1 MSVNYAKNE
10 AIVKER
16 KSMKK
21 IFAVI
26 MCAAALLS
34 AAACTSQNS
43 NSNSNNTESSSSSA
57 ADSSKKFKDMQ
68 EYFES
73 SDVQESIKS
82 IKDLSDSNVF
92 TFDAYTEDNSLVFE
106 YKYQK
111 QIPEDKLDKV
121 KSMLKKDPDSSIAVF
136 TPYMKQ
142 VVKDTDIKDP
152 VMIMRYSNSDGSVIL
167 ELEYDKSILDKSSAT
182 E

>member
-43 NSNSNNTESSSSSA
+43 NSNSSNTESSSSSA

-82 IKDLSDSNVF
+82 IKDLSDSSVF

-121 KSMLKKDPDSSIAVF
+121 KSMLGKNPDSSIAVF

>member
-1 MSVNYAKNE
+1 
-10 AIVKER
+10 
-16 KSMKK
+16 MKK

-43 NSNSNNTESSSSSA
+43 NNKSSNIESSSSSA

-82 IKDLSDSNVF
+82 IKDLTDSSVF

-111 QIPEDKLDKV
+111 QIPQDKLDKV
-121 KSMLKKDPDSSIAVF
+121 KSMLEKNPDSSIAVF

>member
-1 MSVNYAKNE
+1 
-10 AIVKER
+10 
-16 KSMKK
+16 MKK

-34 AAACTSQNS
+34 ATACTSQNS
-43 NSNSNNTESSSSSA
+43 NASGSSNTESSSSSA
-57 ADSSKKFKDMQ
+57 ADSSKKFKDMK

-82 IKDLSDSNVF
+82 IKDLSDSSVF
-92 TFDAYTEDNSLVFE
+92 TFDVFVEDNNLVFE

-121 KSMLKKDPDSSIAVF
+121 KSVLGKDPDSNIAIF

-142 VVKDTDIKDP
+142 VIEETDIKDP
-152 VMIMRYSNSDGSVIL
+152 VMIMRYTNSDGSVIL
-167 ELEYDKSILDKSSAT
+167 ELKYDKSILDKSSAT

>member
-43 NSNSNNTESSSSSA
+43 NSNSSNTESSSSSA

-82 IKDLSDSNVF
+82 IKDLSDSSVF

>member
-1 MSVNYAKNE
+1 
-10 AIVKER
+10 
-16 KSMKK
+16 MKK

-34 AAACTSQNS
+34 ATACTSQNS
-43 NSNSNNTESSSSSA
+43 NANSNSNTESSSSSA

-73 SDVQESIKS
+73 SDIQESIKS
-82 IKDLSDSNVF
+82 IKDLSDSSVF

-121 KSMLKKDPDSSIAVF
+121 KSMLKKNPDSSIAVF

-167 ELEYDKSILDKSSAT
+167 ELEYDKSILDKSSTT

>member
-1 MSVNYAKNE
+1 
-10 AIVKER
+10 
-16 KSMKK
+16 MKK
-21 IFAVI
+21 IFVVI

-34 AAACTSQNS
+34 ATACTSQNS
-43 NSNSNNTESSSSSA
+43 NASGSGNTESSSSSVT
-57 ADSSKKFKDMQ
+57 DSSKKFKDMQ

-82 IKDLSDSNVF
+82 IKDLSDSSVF
-92 TFDAYTEDNSLVFE
+92 TFDVFVEDNNLVFE

-121 KSMLKKDPDSSIAVF
+121 KSVLGKDPDSNIAIF

-142 VVKDTDIKDP
+142 VIEETDIKDP
-152 VMIMRYSNSDGSVIL
+152 VMIMRYTNSDGSVIL

>member
-34 AAACTSQNS
+34 AVACTSQNS
-43 NSNSNNTESSSSSA
+43 NSNSSNTESSSSSA

-82 IKDLSDSNVF
+82 IKDLSDSSVF

-121 KSMLKKDPDSSIAVF
+121 KSMLKKNPDSSIAVF

>member
-1 MSVNYAKNE
+1 
-10 AIVKER
+10 
-16 KSMKK
+16 MKK

-43 NSNSNNTESSSSSA
+43 NNNSSNTESSSSSA

-82 IKDLSDSNVF
+82 IKDLSDSSVF

-121 KSMLKKDPDSSIAVF
+121 KSMLKK
-136 TPYMKQ
+136 
-142 VVKDTDIKDP
+142 
-152 VMIMRYSNSDGSVIL
+152 IL
-167 ELEYDKSILDKSSAT
+167 TAALLFLLHI
-182 E
+182 

>member
-1 MSVNYAKNE
+1 
-10 AIVKER
+10 
-16 KSMKK
+16 MKK

-26 MCAAALLS
+26 MCATALLS

-43 NSNSNNTESSSSSA
+43 NSNSSNTESSSSSA

-68 EYFES
+68 EYFDS

-82 IKDLSDSNVF
+82 IKDLSDSSVF

-121 KSMLKKDPDSSIAVF
+121 KSMLGKNPDSSIAVF

-167 ELEYDKSILDKSSAT
+167 ELKYDKSILDKSSTT

>member
-1 MSVNYAKNE
+1 
-10 AIVKER
+10 
-16 KSMKK
+16 MKK

-43 NSNSNNTESSSSSA
+43 NSNSSNTESSSSSA

-82 IKDLSDSNVF
+82 IKDLSDSSVF
-92 TFDAYTEDNSLVFE
+92 TFDASTEDNSLVFE

-152 VMIMRYSNSDGSVIL
+152 VMIMRYSNGDGSVIL

>member
-1 MSVNYAKNE
+1 
-10 AIVKER
+10 
-16 KSMKK
+16 MKK

-43 NSNSNNTESSSSSA
+43 NSNSSNTESSSSSA
-57 ADSSKKFKDMQ
+57 ADSSKRFKDMQ

-82 IKDLSDSNVF
+82 IKDLSDSSVF
-92 TFDAYTEDNSLVFE
+92 TFDAYTEDNNLVFE

-121 KSMLKKDPDSSIAVF
+121 KSMLKKNPDSSIAVF

-142 VVKDTDIKDP
+142 VVKDTDVKDP

>member
-1 MSVNYAKNE
+1 
-10 AIVKER
+10 
-16 KSMKK
+16 MKK

-43 NSNSNNTESSSSSA
+43 NNNSSNSESSSSSA

-82 IKDLSDSNVF
+82 IKDLSDSSVF
-92 TFDAYTEDNSLVFE
+92 TFDAYTEDNNLVFE

-121 KSMLKKDPDSSIAVF
+121 KSMLEKNPDSSIAVF

>member
-1 MSVNYAKNE
+1 
-10 AIVKER
+10 
-16 KSMKK
+16 MKK

-43 NSNSNNTESSSSSA
+43 NSNSSNTVSSSSSA

-68 EYFES
+68 EYLES

-82 IKDLSDSNVF
+82 IKDLSDSSVF

-121 KSMLKKDPDSSIAVF
+121 KSMLKKDPNSSIAVF

>member
-43 NSNSNNTESSSSSA
+43 NSNSSNTESSSSSA

-82 IKDLSDSNVF
+82 IKDLSDSSVF

-121 KSMLKKDPDSSIAVF
+121 KSMLKKNPDSSIAVF

>member
-1 MSVNYAKNE
+1 
-10 AIVKER
+10 
-16 KSMKK
+16 MKK

-34 AAACTSQNS
+34 ATACTSQNS
-43 NSNSNNTESSSSSA
+43 NASGSSNTESSSSSA
-57 ADSSKKFKDMQ
+57 ADSSKKFKDMK

-92 TFDAYTEDNSLVFE
+92 TFDVFVEDNNLVFE

-121 KSMLKKDPDSSIAVF
+121 KSVLGKDPDSNIAIF

-142 VVKDTDIKDP
+142 VIEETDIKDP
-152 VMIMRYSNSDGSVIL
+152 VMIMRYTNSDGSVIL
-167 ELEYDKSILDKSSAT
+167 ELKYDKSILDKSSAT

>member
-1 MSVNYAKNE
+1 
-10 AIVKER
+10 
-16 KSMKK
+16 MKK

-43 NSNSNNTESSSSSA
+43 NNKSSNIESSSSSA

-82 IKDLSDSNVF
+82 IKDLTDSSVF

-111 QIPEDKLDKV
+111 QIPQDKLDKV
-121 KSMLKKDPDSSIAVF
+121 KSMLEKNPDSSIAVF

-152 VMIMRYSNSDGSVIL
+152 VMIMRYSDSDGSVIL

>member
-1 MSVNYAKNE
+1 
-10 AIVKER
+10 
-16 KSMKK
+16 MKK

-26 MCAAALLS
+26 MCAAALLF

-43 NSNSNNTESSSSSA
+43 NSNSSNTESSSSSA

-142 VVKDTDIKDP
+142 VVKDTDIKNP

>member
-1 MSVNYAKNE
+1 
-10 AIVKER
+10 
-16 KSMKK
+16 MKK

-34 AAACTSQNS
+34 ATACTSQNS
-43 NSNSNNTESSSSSA
+43 NASGSSNTESSSSSA
-57 ADSSKKFKDMQ
+57 ADSSKKFKDMK

-82 IKDLSDSNVF
+82 IKDLSDSSVF
-92 TFDAYTEDNSLVFE
+92 TFDVFVEDNNLVFE

-111 QIPEDKLDKV
+111 QISEDKLDKV
-121 KSMLKKDPDSSIAVF
+121 KSVLGKDPDSNIAIF

-142 VVKDTDIKDP
+142 VIEETDIKDP
-152 VMIMRYSNSDGSVIL
+152 VMIMRYTNSDGSVIL
-167 ELEYDKSILDKSSAT
+167 ELKYDKSILDKSSAT

>member
-1 MSVNYAKNE
+1 
-10 AIVKER
+10 
-16 KSMKK
+16 MKK

-43 NSNSNNTESSSSSA
+43 NNNSSNIESSSSLA

-82 IKDLSDSNVF
+82 IKDLTDSSVF
-92 TFDAYTEDNSLVFE
+92 TFDVFVEDNNLVFE

-121 KSMLKKDPDSSIAVF
+121 KSVLGKDPDSNIAVF

-167 ELEYDKSILDKSSAT
+167 ELEYDKSILDKSSTT

>member
-1 MSVNYAKNE
+1 
-10 AIVKER
+10 
-16 KSMKK
+16 MKK

-34 AAACTSQNS
+34 ATACTSQNS
-43 NSNSNNTESSSSSA
+43 NASGSSNTESSSSSA
-57 ADSSKKFKDMQ
+57 ADSSKKFKDMK

-82 IKDLSDSNVF
+82 IKDLSDSSVF
-92 TFDAYTEDNSLVFE
+92 TFDVFVEDNNLVFE

-121 KSMLKKDPDSSIAVF
+121 KSVLGKDPDSNIAIF

-142 VVKDTDIKDP
+142 VIEETDIKDP
-152 VMIMRYSNSDGSVIL
+152 VMIMRDTNSDGSVIL
-167 ELEYDKSILDKSSAT
+167 ERKYDKSILDKSSAT

>member
-1 MSVNYAKNE
+1 
-10 AIVKER
+10 
-16 KSMKK
+16 MKK

-34 AAACTSQNS
+34 ATACTSQNS
-43 NSNSNNTESSSSSA
+43 NNKSSNIESSSSSA

-82 IKDLSDSNVF
+82 IKDLTDSSVF

-111 QIPEDKLDKV
+111 QIPQDKLDKV
-121 KSMLKKDPDSSIAVF
+121 KSMLGKNPDSSIAVF